1 MKHIDRLPFIG
12 ITGGI
17 GAGKSSVLDYIA
29 ENYNA
34 CIVRAD
40 DVAKDLIKAGTEVHE
55 AIQSAFSEYDIKG
68 SDGEFDRAKLSK
80 VIFTDI
86 NNLRTIDEIVHPA
99 VKEKVKE
106 MFHEANE
113 NHSFDYFFLEA
124 ALLIEEHYDE
134 ICDELWYIYAS
145 EDTRRERLKESRGY
159 SDEKVSDIFA
169 NQQSENVFRAKCKL
183 VINND
188 GDFEECKKAISS
200 AIANIR
206 H

>member
-1 MKHIDRLPFIG
+1 MKHTSRLPFIG

-17 GAGKSSVLDYIA
+17 GAGKSTVLSFI
-29 ENYNA
+29 EKNYNA

-40 DVAKDLIKAGTEVHE
+40 DVAKDLIKKGTPTYEKICE
-55 AIQSAFSEYDIKG
+55 AFSGLDIFEE
-68 SDGEFDRAKLSK
+68 SGEFDRNKLSK

-86 NNLRTIDEIVHPA
+86 NMLQTIDNIVHPA
-99 VKEKVKE
+99 VKERVKE
-106 MFHEANE
+106 IFHEEDLKE
-113 NHSFDYFFLEA
+113 NYDYFFLEA

-145 EDTRRERLKESRGY
+145 EDTRRARLKESRGY
-159 SDEKVSDIFA
+159 TDEKITGIFS
-169 NQQSENVFRAKCKL
+169 NQQGENVFRTKCKK

-188 GDFEECKKAISS
+188 GDLAVCEKEISTAIDG
-200 AIANIR
+200 IR

>member
-17 GAGKSSVLDYIA
+17 GAGKSSVLDYIS

-40 DVAKDLIKAGTEVHE
+40 DVAKELIKSGTSVHD
-55 AIQSAFSEYDIKG
+55 AIKNAFSDLDIEG
-68 SDGEFDRAKLSK
+68 EDGEFDKAKLSK

-99 VKEKVKE
+99 VKERVKE

-113 NHSFDYFFLEA
+113 NHEFDYFFLEA

-145 EDTRRERLKESRGY
+145 EDTRRERLRDSRGY
-159 SDEKVSDIFA
+159 SDAKISDIFA

-188 GDFEECKKAISS
+188 GNFDECKKEISQ
-200 AIANIR
+200 AIAGIR